1 MHLYAA
7 RQLFI
12 TRAAQSAYNRAGYP
26 KDEAFRRGESVA
38 LYVLDNL
45 RTCQK
50 LYRIEDEF
58 ELAYRVA
65 QTMVAFENGKLN

>member
-1 MHLYAA
+1 MN
-7 RQLFI
+7 LFI
-12 TRAAQSAYNRAGYP
+12 TRAAQTAFNRAGFP
-26 KDEAFRRGESVA
+26 KDEAFRRGEQVA
-38 LYVLDNL
+38 SYVLDNL

-65 QTMVAFENGKLN
+65 QTMVAFETDTLH